1 MALIPPSP
9 LHVFSLSLPLPPPSP
24 SPCLQDDKRLFD
36 YNVDERVES
45 FIKVILLQA
54 GNYRTDHIMFT
65 MGSDFNHENSH
76 EWYKNLD
83 KLMKY
88 TMMKVCFQIIDAL
101 RLLKYAKKN
110 LNQQRMLSIK
120 IAIS

>member
-1 MALIPPSP
+1 MQTWL
-9 LHVFSLSLPLPPPSP
+9 LDLLLYCSL

-88 TMMKVCFQIIDAL
+88 TMMKVRSNECFYHTID
-101 RLLKYAKKN
+101 
-110 LNQQRMLSIK
+110 
-120 IAIS
+120 

>member
-1 MALIPPSP
+1 M
-9 LHVFSLSLPLPPPSP
+9 
-24 SPCLQDDKRLFD
+24 FD

-88 TMMKVCFQIIDAL
+88 TMMKVRFPTIDAL
-101 RLLKYAKKN
+101 DYFIAVDCQGSYNIVAFTLSKRLLSSKPS
-110 LNQQRMLSIK
+110 LTLP
-120 IAIS
+120 